1 MDWLLI
7 WNNITSSVVI
17 LACWWL
23 AHVNARSSPPGRA
36 IAAGYS
42 LIGISVLF
50 TMVVRNLAMAPSPI
64 TPWLIV
70 VTKGLLAVTLLLT
83 IYRRAKL
90 GDR

>member
-23 AHVNARSSPPGRA
+23 AHVNARASPPGRA

-42 LIGISVLF
+42 LIGLSVLF
-50 TMVVRNLAMAPSPI
+50 TMVVRNLAVGDWPI
-64 TPWLIV
+64 VPWLV
-70 VTKGLLAVTLLLT
+70 VLTKALLAVTLLLT

-90 GDR
+90 GDP

>member
-7 WNNITSSVVI
+7 SNNLTSSIVI

-23 AHVNARSSPPGRA
+23 AHVNARSVPPGRA
-36 IAAGYS
+36 VAAGYS

-50 TMVVRNLAMAPSPI
+50 TMVVRNLAVEPSPI

-70 VTKGLLAVTLLLT
+70 VTKALLAGTMLLT
-83 IYRRAKL
+83 IYRRARL

>member
-1 MDWLLI
+1 MSLLLI
-7 WNNITSSVVI
+7 ANNLSSGIVI

-23 AHVNARSSPPGRA
+23 AHLNARAKPPGRA
-36 IAAGYS
+36 IAAAYAI
-42 LIGISVLF
+42 LGISVLF
-50 TMVVRNLAMAPSPI
+50 TMVVRNLAVAPSPI

-70 VTKGLLAVTLLLT
+70 ATKALLAVTLLLT